1 MTNQSASHLKTRVIY
16 PVQTMANLASK
27 YKRLD
32 HREHILQ
39 RPQMYIGSVELDTY
53 KTWVSTAN
61 GFELKDTAYVP
72 GLYKIFDEIL
82 VNAIDHVTRLKN
94 DTSTK
99 NQVRNIKVTIDQSN
113 GVIEVWNDGDGI
125 DIECHPEHNIYI
137 PELIFGHLLT
147 SANYNDAEEKTIGGQ
162 NGIGAKACNV
172 FSKSFTVETV
182 DAKRK
187 KIYSQNFSDNMREKT
202 QPIVKTCA
210 TKPFTCIKFL
220 PDYARFGCKGLTDE
234 MHAMLIKRVYDA
246 CAVTPNDVAVWMN
259 GKKLEQKTFER
270 YVDLYIG
277 GKSAGEGANILRA
290 YERLDERWEVVACGS
305 QNGEFQQVSFVNG
318 IWTMRGGKH
327 VDYIVNQIIKKLGDV
342 IAKKKKETVKPQLI
356 KDNLFVFV
364 KATISDPTFDS
375 QTKDTLTTPV
385 SKFGGGKPELS
396 DKFIEKLYKSGLVD
410 KVLAL
415 NNALKDKSMKKTDGK
430 KRSIIRNLVKLE
442 DANWAGTA
450 KSHECT
456 LILTEGDSA
465 MTMAMSGID
474 EVGRDKY
481 GVFPLKGKLLNVKDV
496 AAKRII
502 ENEEINNLKKIIGLE
517 TGKTYHD
524 VSELRYGKVMALC
537 DSDNDGSHI
546 KGLLF
551 NMFQT
556 LWPSLFKLD
565 GFLTTMLTPI
575 VKVKKGSNNV
585 VSFHTL
591 TDYENWKKAQ
601 SNPKSWDIKY
611 YKGLGTSTAEEAR
624 QYFRDLKT
632 LEYVYTQDSDANI
645 DLAFNKKRANDRKDW
660 LATYD
665 RQSILTFDK
674 PTVSFDDFIHK
685 DLIHFSN
692 YDVRRSIPSL
702 VDGLKVSQ
710 RKIMFACFAK
720 KWSKEC
726 RVAQLSAFVS
736 ENSAY
741 HHGEESLNNAII
753 GLAQNFVGSNN
764 VNLLRP
770 NGQFGSRIKGGKDS
784 SSPRYIYTE
793 LEAITKSIF
802 KKEDEAVLNYLDDD
816 GLPVEPEFYTPVLP
830 MVLVNGATGIGT
842 GFSTSIPCYNPRDI
856 IACLR
861 SMLVGSESGELS
873 VLDSLQ
879 PWYRGFRGTIVK
891 QGDKLCSRG
900 VYERQGATKIRVK
913 ELPIGMWTEEFKEML
928 ESYLDT
934 KPYLKAYDSH
944 YTDVRV
950 DFDLHFHSS
959 EALDSLM
966 AIEEN
971 GFTKLENEFK
981 LVSTRG
987 LGITNMYLF
996 NENGQITKYKSVGE
1010 IIRAFYGVRMQYYQK
1025 RKDYLLNELD
1035 EKKVVLQAKIV
1046 FINEISE
1053 GTLFIHDQSK
1063 DSIEAQLRE
1072 KSYPDRDGSYDY
1084 LVGMPIYNLT
1094 KERKAKL
1101 LEELD
1106 QVMEMYRQLS
1116 ARSCESIWLDEIDEF
1131 EASFSKHLDQ
1141 FEQSTSSTQPGTTG
1155 KTAKKKY
1162 LKKKPE

>member
-1 MTNQSASHLKTRVIY
+1 
-16 PVQTMANLASK
+16 MANLASK

-39 RPQMYIGSVELDTY
+39 RPQMYIGSVDTDVY

-94 DTSTK
+94 DVQTK
-99 NQVRNIKVTIDQSN
+99 HQVRNIKVTIDKSD

-125 DIECHPEHNIYI
+125 DVECHPEHKIYI

-172 FSKSFTVETV
+172 FSKSFTIETV

-187 KIYSQNFSDNMREKT
+187 KQYTQNFSANMSSKT
-202 QPIVKTCA
+202 TPIVKSCS
-210 TKPFTCIKFL
+210 TKPYTSIRFL

-234 MHAMLIKRVYDA
+234 MHALLLKRVYDA

-259 GKKLEQKTFER
+259 GNKIEQKTFER

-277 GKSAGEGANILRA
+277 GKNSVEGANNVRV
-290 YERLDERWEVVACGS
+290 YERLDDRWEVVACCS
-305 QNGEFQQVSFVNG
+305 QTGEFQQVSFVNG

-327 VDYIVNQIIKKLGDV
+327 VDYVVNQIIKKLGDV

-396 DKFIEKLYKSGLVD
+396 DKFIDKMYKSDIVER
-410 KVLAL
+410 VLAM

-474 EVGRDKY
+474 EVGRDRY

-517 TGKTYHD
+517 TGKVYKD

-575 VKVKKGSNNV
+575 VKVKKGTAV
-585 VSFHTL
+585 TSFHTL
-591 TDYENWKKAQ
+591 TDYENWKQEQ
-601 SNPKSWDIKY
+601 SNPNSWDIKY

-624 QYFRDLKT
+624 QYFKDLKT
-632 LEYVYTQDSDANI
+632 LQYVYTTKSDANI
-645 DLAFNKKRANDRKDW
+645 DLAFNKKRANDRKEW

-665 RQSILTFDK
+665 RQSILTFDT

-692 YDVRRSIPSL
+692 YDVLRSIPSL

-793 LEAITKSIF
+793 LEAITRCIF

-816 GLPVEPEFYTPVLP
+816 GLPVEPEFYIPVLP
-830 MVLVNGATGIGT
+830 MILVNGATGIGT

-856 IACLR
+856 IASLR
-861 SMLVGSESGELS
+861 AMLVGDDTA
-873 VLDSLQ
+873 VNNMDSLQ

-891 QGDKLCSRG
+891 QGDKIHSKG
-900 VYERQGATKIRVK
+900 TFERLGATKIRVK
-913 ELPIGMWTEEFKEML
+913 ELPIGTWTEEFKEML
-928 ESYLDT
+928 ETYLDT
-934 KPYLKAYDSH
+934 KPYFKAYDSH

-950 DFDLHFHSS
+950 DFDLHFHSTES
-959 EALDSLM
+959 LDTLLAM
-966 AIEEN
+966 DEN

-987 LGITNMYLF
+987 LGTTNMHLF
-996 NENGQITKYKSVGE
+996 NEQGQIKKYQNVGE
-1010 IIRAFYGVRMQYYQK
+1010 ILREFYNVRLSYYHK
-1025 RKDYLLNELD
+1025 RKAHLLNELD

-1046 FINEISE
+1046 FINEIID
-1053 GTLFIHDQSK
+1053 GTLIIHDQSK
-1063 DSIEAQLRE
+1063 DVIESQLRE
-1072 KSYPDRDGSYDY
+1072 KSYPDRDGNYDY

-1101 LEELD
+1101 QEELD
-1106 QVMEMYRQLS
+1106 HVMELYRQLS
-1116 ARSCESIWLDEIDEF
+1116 ARSCESIWLNELDEF
-1131 EASFSKHLDQ
+1131 EASLTKHLLQ
-1141 FEQSTSSTQPGTTG
+1141 YEQSTSAQPAAG
-1155 KTAKKKY
+1155 KTGIKKY
-1162 LKKKPE
+1162 LKKKQV

>member
-1 MTNQSASHLKTRVIY
+1 
-16 PVQTMANLASK
+16 MANLAAK

-39 RPQMYIGSVELDTY
+39 RPQMYIGSVDSDTY
-53 KTWVSTAN
+53 RTWVSTAK
-61 GFELKDTAYVP
+61 GLELKDTTYVP
-72 GLYKIFDEIL
+72 GVYKIFDEIL
-82 VNAIDHVTRLKN
+82 VNAIDHVTRLKQDPN
-94 DTSTK
+94 TVHNVK
-99 NQVRNIKVTIDQSN
+99 NIKVTISKLD
-113 GVIEVWNDGDGI
+113 GIIEVWNDGDGI
-125 DIECHPEHNIYI
+125 DVECHPEHKIYI

-147 SANYNDAEEKTIGGQ
+147 SANYNDKDEKIIGGQ

-172 FSKSFTVETV
+172 FSKCFLVETV

-187 KIYSQNFSDNMREKT
+187 KLYEQCFSNNMSEKSK
-202 QPIVKTCA
+202 PIVKACA
-210 TKPFTCIKFL
+210 KKPYTCIKFT
-220 PDYARFGCKGLTDE
+220 PDYARFGCEGLTDD
-234 MHAMLIKRVYDA
+234 MYGLLVKRVYDA
-246 CAVTPNDVAVWMN
+246 CAVTPNEVAVWIN
-259 GKKLEQKTFER
+259 GEKLEQKSFER

-277 GKSAGEGANILRA
+277 DKSESNLIRA
-290 YERLDERWEVVACGS
+290 YEKLDDRWEVAACVNN
-305 QNGEFQQVSFVNG
+305 NGEFQQVSFVNG

-327 VDYIVNQIIKKLGDV
+327 VDFIVNQIVKKLGDV
-342 IAKKKKETVKPQLI
+342 ISKKKKENVKPQLI
-356 KDNLFVFV
+356 RDNLFVFV
-364 KATISDPTFDS
+364 KATISNPAFDS
-375 QTKDTLTTPV
+375 QTKDTLTTPS

-396 DKFIEKLYKSGLVD
+396 DKFIEKMYKSGLVE
-410 KVLAL
+410 KVLAM
-415 NNALKDKSMKKTDGK
+415 NSALDSKTMKKTDGK
-430 KRSIIRNLVKLE
+430 KRNIIRNLVKLE

-450 KSHECT
+450 RSHECI

-474 EVGRDKY
+474 EVGRDRY

-517 TGKTYHD
+517 TGKTYQD

-556 LWPSLFKLD
+556 LWPSLFKQD

-575 VKVKKGSNNV
+575 VKVKKGSIGK
-585 VSFHTL
+585 SFHTL
-591 TDYENWKKAQ
+591 TDYENWKINQ
-601 SNPKSWDIKY
+601 NNPKAWDIKY

-624 QYFRDLKT
+624 QYFRELKT
-632 LEYVYTQDSDANI
+632 LRYVHTPDSDASI
-645 DLAFNKKRANDRKDW
+645 DLAFNKKRANDRKEW
-660 LATYD
+660 LSTYD
-665 RQSILTFDK
+665 RQSILTFDT
-674 PTVSFDDFIHK
+674 PDVTFDDFVNK

-710 RKIMFACFAK
+710 RKIMYACFLK
-720 KWSKEC
+720 KWGKEC

-753 GLAQNFVGSNN
+753 GLAQDFVGSNN
-764 VNLLRP
+764 VNLLKP

-793 LEAITKSIF
+793 LDTITRSIY
-802 KKEDEAVLNYLDDD
+802 KKHDEAVVKYLDDD
-816 GLPVEPEFYTPVLP
+816 GLLVEPEFYVPILP
-830 MVLVNGATGIGT
+830 IVLVNGANGIGT
-842 GFSTSIPCYNPRDI
+842 GFSTSIPCYNPKDI

-861 SMLVGSESGELS
+861 VMLEGGMPDFAQLK
-873 VLDSLQ
+873 
-879 PWYRGFRGTIVK
+879 PWYRGFIGSIEK
-891 QGDKLCSRG
+891 HEDKYYSRG
-900 VYERQGATKIRVK
+900 IFERQGPTKLRIK
-913 ELPIGMWTEEFKEML
+913 ELPVGMWTEEFKEML
-928 ESYLDT
+928 ETYLDT
-934 KPYLKAYDSH
+934 KPYLKSYDSH

-950 DFDLHFHSS
+950 DFDLHLTSA
-959 EALDSLM
+959 EAVDSLM
-966 AIEEN
+966 ALDDN
-971 GFTKLENEFK
+971 GITKFENEFK

-996 NENGQITKYKSVGE
+996 NEVGQITKFQNVGD
-1010 IIRAFYGVRMQYYQK
+1010 IIRAFYTVRLEYYHR
-1025 RKDYLLNELD
+1025 RKQHMLDELD
-1035 EKKVVLQAKIV
+1035 DKKALLQAKIV
-1046 FINEISE
+1046 FINEIIE
-1053 GTLFIHDQSK
+1053 GTLIIHDQSK
-1063 DSIEAQLRE
+1063 IVIEEQLRE

-1101 LEELD
+1101 QEELD
-1106 QVMEMYRQLS
+1106 QIMSMHRALN
-1116 ARSCESIWLDEIDEF
+1116 ARSCEDIWKDELSEF
-1131 EASFSKHLDQ
+1131 EAEFLRDLEIRDAKCQDKPIK
-1141 FEQSTSSTQPGTTG
+1141 TSSKP
-1155 KTAKKKY
+1155 KKKY
-1162 LKKKPE
+1162 LKKQ

>member
-1 MTNQSASHLKTRVIY
+1 
-16 PVQTMANLASK
+16 MANLAAK

-39 RPQMYIGSVELDTY
+39 RPQMYIGSVDTDTY
-53 KTWVSTAN
+53 RTWVSTSH
-61 GFELKDTAYVP
+61 GFELKDTTYVP

-82 VNAIDHVTRLKN
+82 VNAIDHVTRLKQ
-94 DTSTK
+94 DTNTI
-99 NQVRNIKVTIDQSN
+99 NQVRNIKVTITKAD

-125 DIECHPEHNIYI
+125 DVECHPEHKIYI

-147 SANYNDAEEKTIGGQ
+147 SANYNDAEEKIIGGQ

-172 FSKSFTVETV
+172 FSKCFTIETV

-187 KIYSQNFSDNMREKT
+187 KVYSQSFSDNMSART
-202 QPIVKTCA
+202 TPIVKACA
-210 TKPFTCIKFL
+210 KKPYTCIRFL
-220 PDYARFGCKGLTDE
+220 PDYARFGCRGLDDD
-234 MHAMLIKRVYDA
+234 MYGLLLKRVYDA
-246 CAVTPNDVAVWMN
+246 CAVTSNDVTVWIN
-259 GKKLEQKTFER
+259 GAKLEQKSFER

-277 GKSAGEGANILRA
+277 GKGTAADGAINNIVRA
-290 YERLDERWEVVACGS
+290 YEKLDERWEVGACCS

-327 VDYIVNQIIKKLGDV
+327 VDYIVNQVVKKLSDV
-342 IAKKKKETVKPQLI
+342 IAKKKKETIKPQLI
-356 KDNLFVFV
+356 RDNLFVFV
-364 KATISDPTFDS
+364 KATISNPSFDS
-375 QTKDTLTTPV
+375 QTKDTLTTPA
-385 SKFGGGKPELS
+385 SKFGGGKPEVS
-396 DKFIEKLYKSGLVD
+396 DKFIDKLYKSGLVE

-415 NNALKDKSMKKTDGK
+415 NNALENKTMKKTDGK
-430 KRSIIRNLVKLE
+430 KRNIIRNLVKLE

-450 KSHECT
+450 KSQECT

-474 EVGRDKY
+474 EVGRDRY

-517 TGKTYHD
+517 TGKTYRD
-524 VSELRYGKVMALC
+524 VTELRYGKIMALC

-556 LWPSLFKLD
+556 LWPSLFRLD
-565 GFLTTMLTPI
+565 SFLTTMLTPI
-575 VKVKKGSNNV
+575 VKVKKGATII
-585 VSFHTL
+585 SFHTL
-591 TDYENWKKAQ
+591 TDYENWKGAQ
-601 SNPKSWDIKY
+601 INPKSWDIKY

-632 LEYVYTQDSDANI
+632 LQYVYTPDSDANI

-665 RQSILTFDK
+665 RQSILTFDT

-702 VDGLKVSQ
+702 IDGLKVSQ
-710 RKIMFACFAK
+710 RKIMFACFTK

-793 LEAITKSIF
+793 LETITRCIF
-802 KKEDEAVLNYLDDD
+802 KKDDEAVLNYLDDD
-816 GLPVEPEFYTPVLP
+816 GLPVEPEFYVPILP
-830 MVLVNGATGIGT
+830 LVLVNGATGIGT
-842 GFSTSIPCYNPRDI
+842 GFSTSIPCYDPTEI
-856 IACLR
+856 VACLR
-861 SMLVGSESGELS
+861 VMLGGGTPDFESML
-873 VLDSLQ
+873 
-879 PWYRGFRGTIVK
+879 PWYRGFHGKIEK
-891 QGDKLCSRG
+891 HGDKLYSRG
-900 VYERQGATKIRVK
+900 TFERHGPTRIRIK
-913 ELPIGMWTEEFKEML
+913 ELPIGTWTEEFKEML

-950 DFDLHFHSS
+950 DFDLHFQST
-959 EALDSLM
+959 EALDALM
-966 AIEEN
+966 AVEDN
-971 GFTKLENEFK
+971 GFTKLENELK
-981 LVSTRG
+981 LTSTRG

-996 NENGQITKYKSVGE
+996 NESGQITKYKNVGD
-1010 IIRAFYGVRMQYYQK
+1010 IIRAFYGVRMRYYQT

-1035 EKKVVLQAKIV
+1035 EKKIVLQAKIV
-1046 FINEISE
+1046 FINEIIE
-1053 GTLFIHDQSK
+1053 GTLVIHDQSK
-1063 DSIEAQLRE
+1063 NIIEAQLRE
-1072 KSYPDRDGSYDY
+1072 KSYPDRDGGYDY
-1084 LVGMPIYNLT
+1084 LVGMPIYNLS
-1094 KERKAKL
+1094 KERKTKL
-1101 LEELD
+1101 QEELD
-1106 QVMEMYRQLS
+1106 HVMELYRMLN
-1116 ARSCESIWLDEIDEF
+1116 ARSCKSIWLDELDEF
-1131 EASFSKHLDQ
+1131 DACFSKQMNDYAKAT
-1141 FEQSTSSTQPGTTG
+1141 STESE
-1155 KTAKKKY
+1155 TAPKKKKY
-1162 LKKKPE
+1162 LKKK

>member
-1 MTNQSASHLKTRVIY
+1 
-16 PVQTMANLASK
+16 MANLAAK

-39 RPQMYIGSVELDTY
+39 RPQMYIGSVDTDTY
-53 KTWVSTAN
+53 RTWVSTSE
-61 GFELKDTAYVP
+61 GLELKDTTYVP
-72 GLYKIFDEIL
+72 GVYKIFDEIL
-82 VNAIDHVTRLKN
+82 VNAIDHVTRLKQDPN
-94 DTSTK
+94 TVHNVK
-99 NQVRNIKVTIDQSN
+99 NIKVTISKTD
-113 GVIEVWNDGDGI
+113 GLIEVWNDGDGI
-125 DIECHPEHNIYI
+125 DVECHPEHKIYI

-147 SANYNDAEEKTIGGQ
+147 SANYNDNEEKIIGGQ

-172 FSKSFTVETV
+172 FSKSFVVETV

-187 KIYSQNFSDNMREKT
+187 KLYEQSFSNNMSEKSV
-202 QPIVKTCA
+202 PIVKACA
-210 TKPFTCIKFL
+210 KKPYTCIKFI
-220 PDYARFGCKGLTDE
+220 PDYARFGCEGLNDD
-234 MHAMLIKRVYDA
+234 MYGLLVKRVYDA
-246 CAVTPNDVAVWMN
+246 CAVTPNEVAVWIN
-259 GKKLEQKTFER
+259 GEKLEQKSFER

-277 GKSAGEGANILRA
+277 GKSESNLIRA
-290 YERLDERWEVVACGS
+290 YEKLDDRWEVAACVNN
-305 QNGEFQQVSFVNG
+305 NGEFQQVSFVNG

-327 VDYIVNQIIKKLGDV
+327 VDFVVNQIVKKLGDV
-342 IAKKKKETVKPQLI
+342 IAKKKKENVKPQLI
-356 KDNLFVFV
+356 RDNLFVFV
-364 KATISDPTFDS
+364 KATISNPAFDS
-375 QTKDTLTTPV
+375 QTKDTLTTPS
-385 SKFGGGKPELS
+385 SKFGGGKPELT
-396 DKFIEKLYKSGLVD
+396 DKFIEKLYKSGLVE

-415 NNALKDKSMKKTDGK
+415 NNALDNKTMKKTDGK
-430 KRSIIRNLVKLE
+430 KRNIIRNLVKLE
-442 DANWAGTA
+442 DANWAGSA
-450 KSHECT
+450 RSHECI

-517 TGKTYHD
+517 TGKTYQD

-575 VKVKKGSNNV
+575 VKVKKGSNGL
-585 VSFHTL
+585 SFHTL
-591 TDYENWKKAQ
+591 TDYENWKINQ
-601 SNPKSWDIKY
+601 NNPKAWDIKY

-624 QYFRDLKT
+624 QYFKELKT
-632 LEYVYTQDSDANI
+632 LRYIHTPDSDASI
-645 DLAFNKKRANDRKDW
+645 DLAFNKKRANDRKEW
-660 LATYD
+660 LSTYD
-665 RQSILTFDK
+665 RQSILTFDT
-674 PTVSFDDFIHK
+674 PDVTFDDFVNK

-710 RKIMFACFAK
+710 RKIMYACFLK
-720 KWSKEC
+720 KWGKEC

-741 HHGEESLNNAII
+741 HHGEESLNNAIV
-753 GLAQNFVGSNN
+753 GLAQDFVGSNN
-764 VNLLRP
+764 VNLLKP

-793 LEAITKSIF
+793 LQTITRSIY
-802 KKEDEAVLNYLDDD
+802 KKEDEAVVKYLDDD
-816 GLPVEPEFYTPVLP
+816 GLLVEPEFYVPILP
-830 MVLVNGATGIGT
+830 IVLVNGANGIGT
-842 GFSTSIPCYNPRDI
+842 GFSTSIPCYNPKDI

-861 SMLVGSESGELS
+861 VMLEGGTPDFGQLT
-873 VLDSLQ
+873 
-879 PWYRGFRGTIVK
+879 PWYRGFIGSIEK
-891 QGDKLCSRG
+891 HGDKYYSRG
-900 VYERQGATKIRVK
+900 LFERQEPTKLRIK
-913 ELPIGMWTEEFKEML
+913 ELPVGMWTEEFKEML
-928 ESYLDT
+928 ETYLDT
-934 KPYLKAYDSH
+934 KPYFKSYDSH

-950 DFDLHFHSS
+950 DFDLHFTS
-959 EALDSLM
+959 ADAVDSLM
-966 AIEEN
+966 APDDN
-971 GFTKLENEFK
+971 GFTKFENEFK

-996 NENGQITKYKSVGE
+996 NEIGQITKFQNVGD
-1010 IIRAFYGVRMQYYQK
+1010 IIRAFYTVRLEYYHR
-1025 RKDYLLNELD
+1025 RKQHMLDELD
-1035 EKKVVLQAKIV
+1035 DKKVVLQAKIV
-1046 FINEISE
+1046 FINEIIE
-1053 GTLFIHDQSK
+1053 GTLIIHDQSK
-1063 DSIEAQLRE
+1063 IVIEEQLRE

-1101 LEELD
+1101 QEELD
-1106 QVMEMYRQLS
+1106 QIMSMHRALNT
-1116 ARSCESIWLDEIDEF
+1116 RSCEHIWKEELSEF
-1131 EASFSKHLDQ
+1131 EEEFSRDLEIREAKSQDK
-1141 FEQSTSSTQPGTTG
+1141 PI
-1155 KTAKKKY
+1155 KTPLKPKKKY
-1162 LKKKPE
+1162 IKKQ